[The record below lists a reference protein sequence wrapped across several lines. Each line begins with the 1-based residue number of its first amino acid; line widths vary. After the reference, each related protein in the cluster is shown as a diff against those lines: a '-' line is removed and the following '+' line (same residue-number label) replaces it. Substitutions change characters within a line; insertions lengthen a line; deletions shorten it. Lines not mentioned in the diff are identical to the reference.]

1 MNTTETARAYADRIM
16 AMAVLPEDCKTDV
29 SSLLFLAYMRG
40 WSDAAKDEME
50 WNRYIRTGNRGD
62 AA

>member
-1 MNTTETARAYADRIM
+1 MNTTETASAYADRIM
-16 AMAVLPEDCKTDV
+16 AMAVLPDDCKTDV

-40 WSDAAKDEME
+40 WSDAVKGEME
-50 WNRYIRTGNRGD
+50 YYRRLSAGED